1 MVLAPD
7 RYIYS
12 VVLYGFSIK
21 MFTWLKDG
29 RQESESKRYEVV
41 TF

>member
-12 VVLYGFSIK
+12 VVLYGFYIK
-21 MFTWLKDG
+21 MFTWLKDW
-29 RQESESKRYEVV
+29 RQESISKHNAAV
-41 TF
+41 